1 MTASGY
7 ITAPNSNPIPQPK
20 TQIKLY
26 FPLIFNDGSDRIC
39 ILIHFLTDL
48 M

>member
-20 TQIKLY
+20 TQIKL
-26 FPLIFNDGSDRIC
+26 
-39 ILIHFLTDL
+39 
-48 M
+48 